1 MESMG
6 VKPRPKPL
14 LVAAVVV
21 VAVVAAGPGA
31 VTASSRNNERLYSS
45 LHELTNV
52 LREGFSTLAEGLRQ
66 ERASREDFT
75 RFMKAEVVG
84 IRRAVQ
90 GLCRGV
96 RVLSGGS
103 DEACLDQGGEGDGA
117 MQGAG
122 HGGERGGGGT
132 ELTSLGG
139 SGHSHVNVHEKIHSR
154 DRQPTPTAPPPP
166 DPMACPSP
174 YHRFGNYC
182 LTLLRERVNWEEA
195 RARCHSFA
203 QSLGAAGEGDLAV
216 VEDMDTFKAFVAKT
230 DFQPP
235 QPLNHHR
242 RYHHHHHYCHR
253 HHHNPLNS
261 CFCPAGEA
269 PSGMALVGGSAD
281 GWGGAWVWV
290 DGSLIKQLPWL
301 YSQTGHEGTVLA
313 VDRDG
318 IFHTIIRRTALWP
331 LCQLK

>member
-230 DFQPP
+230 DF
-235 QPLNHHR
+235 R
-242 RYHHHHHYCHR
+242 
-253 HHHNPLNS
+253 
-261 CFCPAGEA
+261 EA

>member
-1 MESMG
+1 M
-6 VKPRPKPL
+6 KARPKPL

-21 VAVVAAGPGA
+21 VAVVATGPGS

-45 LHELTNV
+45 LHDLTSV
-52 LREGFSTLAEGLRQ
+52 LRDGFSTLAEGLRQ
-66 ERASREDFT
+66 ERAMQEDFT
-75 RFMKAEVVG
+75 RFLKAEVVG

-103 DEACLDQGGEGDGA
+103 DEACLDQGGGGDA
-117 MQGAG
+117 AIHGAG

-139 SGHSHVNVHEKIHSR
+139 SGHSSHVNVHEKTHSR
-154 DRQPTPTAPPPP
+154 DRQPQPTAPPPP
-166 DPMACPSP
+166 DPMSCPPP
-174 YHRFGNYC
+174 YRRFGNYC

-216 VEDMDTFKAFVAKT
+216 VEDMDTFKAFVAET
-230 DFQPP
+230 DF
-235 QPLNHHR
+235 R
-242 RYHHHHHYCHR
+242 
-253 HHHNPLNS
+253 
-261 CFCPAGEA
+261 EA